1 MLQIKCYVL
10 VLLSEVWML
19 NEVLQ
24 LAIYKLHEVDSNVH
38 TKTELLLWRGVTDGP
53 GKSNIENDLGFL
65 SSSIKP

>member
-1 MLQIKCYVL
+1 
-10 VLLSEVWML
+10 ML

-24 LAIYKLHEVDSNVH
+24 LAIYKPHEVDSNVH

-65 SSSIKP
+65 SSSTKP